1 VGALL
6 EPTLAPAPF
15 APGSLDGTIASL
27 ESRRRLIL
35 RRSMWTIVVLIA
47 SLPLAIGPIGF
58 LAWLQS
64 AIESANP
71 AAGLQRTLLEWTT
84 PYLGHIGI
92 GASLAAFAWALC
104 AMFAWRHYVWLP
116 RLEYRA
122 AFKEQVLTTVC
133 AEHFPDIRYEP
144 GEGISWRVLDE
155 SGLFP
160 YVSDEYRSDDRFT
173 GRSGATDVC
182 FAEAH
187 AQRVYEKG
195 WGKNRETV
203 HETIFRGIIF
213 SADFP
218 KHFASTTRLLP
229 KGAPAGARGR
239 GEQPAVLEDP
249 RFEATFSTWTTDQVD
264 VRYVLSPSLMERLT
278 ALNARFPG
286 LRARLEGGRMV
297 LFLPDARDR
306 FEPSLLRPADSRAQL
321 AEFVADVKSCLDV
334 VDALNLNT
342 RIWSKQ

>member
-6 EPTLAPAPF
+6 EPSFAEPV
-15 APGSLDGTIASL
+15 APGSLDGVIAAL
-27 ESRRRLIL
+27 EAQRRLIL
-35 RRSMWTIVVLIA
+35 QRAAWTIVALCA
-47 SLPLAIGPIGF
+47 TLPVALGPIG
-58 LAWLQS
+58 LMSWLQS
-64 AIESANP
+64 PLVMGP
-71 AAGLQRTLLEWTT
+71 AAELHRVLVAWTS
-84 PYLGHIGI
+84 PYLGPIGI
-92 GASLAAFAWALC
+92 TASVAAIVWVLGALFAL
-104 AMFAWRHYVWLP
+104 RRYVWLP
-116 RLEYRA
+116 KQEYRA
-122 AFKEQVLTTVC
+122 AFKEQILTAVC
-133 AEHFPDIRYEP
+133 AAHFPGIRYEP
-144 GEGISWRVLDE
+144 GEGVPWRVLDE

-160 YVSDEYRSDDRFT
+160 YVSDVYRSDDRFT

-229 KGAPAGARGR
+229 KGSPGGAASR
-239 GEQPAVLEDP
+239 GEQPAELEDP

-264 VRYVLSPSLMERLT
+264 VRYVLSPGLMERLT
-278 ALNARFPG
+278 ALNLRFRG
-286 LRARLEGGRMV
+286 LRARFAAGRMV

-306 FEPSLLRPADSRAQL
+306 FEPSLLRPADSRPQL
-321 AEFVADVKSCLDV
+321 DEFVADVRSCLDV